1 MNHCDLQYGDD
12 RMPKKPP
19 VKKKGGTVQ
28 SRNRGQEKPHH
39 VDQTLG
45 VRYRALVEQVPAII
59 YSDSAE
65 EMFKTLYINPQLKTI
80 TGYEPEEW
88 INDPDLWARILH
100 PDDRQRVL
108 EEYTRTFA
116 AKQPS
121 ISEYRLITRDGRI
134 IWFSDET
141 RLILGHDG
149 KPLFWQGVMIDITA
163 RKRAEQVQQ
172 AIYRISHAVVTT
184 TSLDELYLSI
194 HYILGELMP
203 VENIYIA
210 LFNPQTGLISYPY
223 YVDQYDSAPAP
234 GRPKRGLT
242 EYVLRTRKPLWAT
255 TEVFAKLV
263 EQGKVETV
271 GTDSVDWIGVPLL
284 VGERVIGVLVTQSYT
299 AGIVYTQEH
308 FDLMKFIST
317 QVALAIELK
326 LDQQHIA
333 DALEYNKTL
342 INSSSLGITAY
353 DVSGKCILANESLAR
368 ILGTTREQLMEENY
382 YDSPAWK
389 ANGLLGSAVEAVA
402 SGNETRREVHT
413 TNSAG
418 EELWLDC
425 RFTPFY
431 SYGEPHLLLSVDDIT
446 VSKQAEVN
454 LEVYAARLEQS
465 NRDLQEFAYIASH
478 DLQEPLRK
486 VLAFG
491 DRLASKYSDVIDD
504 TGRDYLKR
512 MREASQRMQ
521 TLINDLLTFSRVT
534 TRAQPFARM
543 NLDELVHD
551 VVSDLELQIDRTQ
564 GKIELGPLPT
574 IEADPTQMH
583 QLMQNL
589 ISNALKFHVEGKKPN
604 VWVSAESTA
613 NTCRIFVKDDGIGFD
628 EQYLD
633 RIFKPFQ
640 RLHSRQEYE
649 GSGMGLAICRR
660 IVERHGGDI
669 TAHSALG
676 MGATFIVT
684 LPIQQNKGENSHA

>member
-1 MNHCDLQYGDD
+1 
-12 RMPKKPP
+12 MPKKPLINH
-19 VKKKGGTVQ
+19 KGGTVR
-28 SRNRGQEKPHH
+28 SRKKVGGKAPNIE
-39 VDQTLG
+39 QTLG
-45 VRYRALVEQVPAII
+45 VQFRALVEQVPAVI
-59 YSDSAE
+59 YTDSAE
-65 EMFKTLYINPQLKTI
+65 EMFKTLYISPQLKTI
-80 TGYEPEEW
+80 TGYEPGDW
-88 INDPDLWARILH
+88 INDPDLWERMIH
-100 PDDRQRVL
+100 PDDRERVL
-108 EEYTRTFA
+108 EEYTRTFKA
-116 AKQPS
+116 RLPS
-121 ISEYRLITRDGRI
+121 TSEYRLIRRDGRV
-134 IWFSDET
+134 IWLSDET
-141 RLILGHDG
+141 RLICDHAD
-149 KPLFWQGVMIDITA
+149 KPLFWQGVMVDITA

-172 AIYRISHAVVTT
+172 AIFRISHAVVTT
-184 TSLDELYLSI
+184 ASLDELYRSI
-194 HYILGELMP
+194 HSILGELMP

-210 LFNPQTGLISYPY
+210 LYDPQTNLISYPY
-223 YVDQYDSAPAP
+223 HVDQYDEAPAP
-234 GRPKRGLT
+234 GKPQHGLT
-242 EYVLRTRKPLWAT
+242 EYVLRTKKPLWAT
-255 TEVFAKLV
+255 AAVFSKLV
-263 EQGKVETV
+263 EKGEVETV
-271 GTDSVDWIGVPLL
+271 GTDSIDWIGVPLL

-299 AGIVYTQEH
+299 EGVVFNKEH

-317 QVALAIELK
+317 QVALAIERK

-342 INSSSLGITAY
+342 INSSSLGLTTY
-353 DVSGKCILANESLAR
+353 DVSGKCILANETLAR
-368 ILGTTREQLMEENY
+368 ILGSTREQLMEENY
-382 YDSPAWK
+382 YDIPTWK
-389 ANGLLGSAVEAVA
+389 ENGLLGSAVEAVA
-402 SGNETRREVHT
+402 SGTETRREVHT
-413 TNSAG
+413 TSASG

-431 SYGEPHLLLSVDDIT
+431 SNGEPHLLLSVDDIT

-454 LEVYAARLEQS
+454 LQIYAARLEQS

-534 TRAQPFARM
+534 TRAQPFARVDM
-543 NLDELVHD
+543 DELVHD
-551 VVSDLELQIDRTQ
+551 VLSDLELQIDRTQ
-564 GKIELGPLPT
+564 GKIEVSQLPA

-589 ISNALKFHVEGKKPN
+589 INNALKFHQDGKPPH
-604 VWVSAESTA
+604 VWVSSKSKAK
-613 NTCRIFVKDDGIGFD
+613 TCQIFIRDDGIGFD
-628 EQYLD
+628 ELYLD

-669 TAHSALG
+669 TAQSILG
-676 MGATFIVT
+676 QGSTFIVT
-684 LPIQQNKGENSHA
+684 LPIHRTKGENSHA